1 MIVEGLRW
9 NRLLTV
15 SADNGTA
22 WAGFPMTFRVLAI
35 ELQLAP
41 LALLFGVSLLHMFI
55 QVVDVDHLGAQLTT
69 ANVAAA
75 I

>member
-15 SADNGTA
+15 SADNWTV
-22 WAGFPMTFRVLAI
+22 WAGFLMTLRVLAI
-35 ELQLAP
+35 NLHLAP
-41 LALLFGVSLLHMFI
+41 LALLFGVSFLHVFI
-55 QVVDVDHLGAQLTT
+55 QVVNVDHLGAQLTT